1 MQLKRRVAI
10 TRIIGKFSTKFLL
23 IIIIIFLAFWR
34 NSVPTSSMSVHVRAD
49 TMTGGTCS
57 CSRWQNLLIVI
68 FMGCPKWWTI
78 CEICSINL
86 LRPVGISSVISGPNT
101 CNTIS
106 ASCQS
111 SLPFGNQPATRPHP
125 PTDSLCF
132 ASTFAAV
139 CPISWL
145 RPHANYKCH
154 SNCNKFEY
162 TLRLQQIS
170 RRCEN
175 VCSLLILYFYIFLF
189 LLFIYLFFVSFFWL
203 PTMPRAG
210 CDTHLP
216 QNLPHKVANAEN
228 CQRCISISF
237 ALTWKLFIRKGQT
250 EVCNLLRW
258 RLD

>member
-1 MQLKRRVAI
+1 MQPFQPAASHRCLWQSSHLPH
-10 TRIIGKFSTKFLL
+10 STPATPSHAPQLLFFLL
-23 IIIIIFLAFWR
+23 SL
-34 NSVPTSSMSVHVRAD
+34 
-49 TMTGGTCS
+49 GT
-57 CSRWQNLLIVI
+57 N
-68 FMGCPKWWTI
+68 
-78 CEICSINL
+78 
-86 LRPVGISSVISGPNT
+86 
-101 CNTIS
+101 
-106 ASCQS
+106 
-111 SLPFGNQPATRPHP
+111 
-125 PTDSLCF
+125 F

-170 RRCEN
+170 TLHSLRAAARSRHKRSN
-175 VCSLLILYFYIFLF
+175 VVHLKWLAKCLLAFDWVFLY
-189 LLFIYLFFVSFFWL
+189 FIYLFTSLFFCCYFASGSVQL

-210 CDTHLP
+210 CDTHLR
-216 QNLPHKVANAEN
+216 QTCHKVANGDSVEN

-237 ALTWKLFIRKGQT
+237 ALKWKLFIRKGQT